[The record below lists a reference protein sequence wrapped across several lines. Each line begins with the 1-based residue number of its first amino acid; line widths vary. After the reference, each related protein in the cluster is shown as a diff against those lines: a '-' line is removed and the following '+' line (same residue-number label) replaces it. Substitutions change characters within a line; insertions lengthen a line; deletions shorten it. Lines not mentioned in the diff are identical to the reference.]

1 MIASALRIKS
11 RKNSKGEVL
20 PTDVEPEH
28 WTRSA
33 VSERALVPL
42 QNWKSPEV
50 QMSHILKEYRI
61 LPLMMAVLFLS
72 KDHLKHL
79 KTATKSPV

>member
-1 MIASALRIKS
+1 MWK
-11 RKNSKGEVL
+11 
-20 PTDVEPEH
+20 PEH